1 MEAEPLTPGRL
12 KKSGNQERQTE
23 YTPYAS
29 FRKWDFAPI
38 EAPWS
43 SKAKSR
49 FKKLVHGVNMIA

>member
-29 FRKWDFAPI
+29 FRKWDFAP
-38 EAPWS
+38 
-43 SKAKSR
+43 KGAKNR